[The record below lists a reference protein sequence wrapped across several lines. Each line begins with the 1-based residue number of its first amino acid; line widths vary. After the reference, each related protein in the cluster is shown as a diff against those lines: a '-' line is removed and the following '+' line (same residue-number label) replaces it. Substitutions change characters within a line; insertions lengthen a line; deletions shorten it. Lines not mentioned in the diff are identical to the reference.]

1 MKALVGAFNQEKALV
16 GAFSVIVKTNCETD
30 GALLHTLQYL
40 NCFISFQCGG
50 TMVDAPCSR
59 VGHIYRK
66 YSPFGGAGKG
76 DYLGRNYKRVA
87 AVWMDEY
94 AEFIYKRRPHYRD
107 MDPGDISAQ
116 LELRRKLQC
125 KPFKWFMKEVAFDL
139 PRHYPPVEPEDFVSG
154 EIRSVAEPGVCVDTG
169 FKRQGETFGLEKC
182 MKGRAGASGEQK
194 FSLTWRK
201 VSKKI
206 K

>member
-1 MKALVGAFNQEKALV
+1 MKKIV
-16 GAFSVIVKTNCETD
+16 FSPYKWTTKVKLPE
-30 GALLHTLQYL
+30 Y
-40 NCFISFQCGG
+40 
-50 TMVDAPCSR
+50 
-59 VGHIYRK
+59 
-66 YSPFGGAGKG
+66 
-76 DYLGRNYKRVA
+76 NYKRVA

-201 VSKKI
+201 VSKKTVNTTVLFQLSTACVARI
-206 K
+206 SGPSLGGRCAGT